1 MQGIRIFMLYMM
13 MRLTALMTYCWMAC
27 VLASCVG
34 SASSDAIEVNL
45 LHTDVDTIAYSAFVD
60 SIEYIPLETTEECLV
75 GEVTDVVM
83 AGDRLFVFDAKQQE
97 VWSFDRSGRY
107 VGRLG
112 RRGEGPGEYLSI
124 AQFEYDHRDSLLAVL
139 TFVGAPCVQYYSPD
153 GTYVK
158 TVKLGMPADD
168 FKLGA
173 DGSFILSC
181 AGRDDPSAGIYHAD
195 ASGGAVRPLMTRKQ
209 GQLVYTT
216 FPWEL
221 CSYGDVVSFMSPV
234 FDNAVYHWQGD
245 SLRLAYP
252 FWMLPALSREYEE
265 TVSLQDMQDY
275 IRSNYVE
282 GERWIYATY
291 WSADRDRGLRVFLYS
306 KADGRHW
313 VARGLKNDM
322 DAVEPGFWTSY
333 TDGNVFVMSQYGEDP
348 DRNPVIQVL
357 HLK

>member
-1 MQGIRIFMLYMM
+1 M
-13 MRLTALMTYCWMAC
+13 
-27 VLASCVG
+27 
-34 SASSDAIEVNL
+34 
-45 LHTDVDTIAYSAFVD
+45 
-60 SIEYIPLETTEECLV
+60 P
-75 GEVTDVVM
+75 DVVM
-83 AGDRLFVFDAKQQE
+83 ADDRLFVFDAKQQE

-139 TFVGAPCVQYYSPD
+139 TFVEAPCVQYYSLD

-158 TVKLGMPADD
+158 TVKLGIPTDD

-181 AGRDDPSAGIYHAD
+181 AGRDNLSAGIYHAD
-195 ASGGAVRPLMTRKQ
+195 ASGGAVRPLVTRQ
-209 GQLVYTT
+209 PGQLVYTT

-252 FWMLPALSREYEE
+252 FRMLPALSREYEE

-357 HLK
+357 HLKNFN